1 MKTSLW
7 LSVDPLAEKG
17 PYISGYVYCFNN
29 PLMFSDPSGLWPVYN
44 EKGEYIGDDGRS
56 EKGKDLAFTGEKD
69 GKGGFKN
76 LKQFTDNHTG
86 FKKAANV
93 IKHESAGGEKEGL
106 WLAHTANNA
115 QKDSRVNWKKNKNED
130 VFEQLMDQDYSTTPI
145 EARNPLSTKDNSN
158 NAKNARAGLINVL
171 SGGADPTGGAV
182 LWDGLDF
189 LHNGFDSNKFNEYGY
204 VRITSEHLKQLTDF
218 YSFQKN
224 KNKINGNWDVDCM
237 FEIYNKV
244 PGSYTFN
251 FMFWTGIG
259 NDKKSNQ
266 GIKSTGTDGG
276 SIFWKI
282 YKR

>member
-1 MKTSLW
+1 MGSTSYITTRNGSISQHVEYIDFGEVLFDEHSSSFSPPYLFNGRELDGETNLSYYGARYLDMKTSLW

-44 EKGEYIGDDGRS
+44 EKGEYIGDDGRR

-93 IKHESAGGEKEGL
+93 IKHESGGGEKEGL

-115 QKDSRVNWKKNKNED
+115 QKDSSVNWKKNKNED

-171 SGGADPTGGAV
+171 SGGADPQEELFYGTV
-182 LWDGLDF
+182 L
-189 LHNGFDSNKFNEYGY
+189 
-204 VRITSEHLKQLTDF
+204 IF
-218 YSFQKN
+218 YTMVLILISL
-224 KNKINGNWDVDCM
+224 M
-237 FEIYNKV
+237 
-244 PGSYTFN
+244 
-251 FMFWTGIG
+251 
-259 NDKKSNQ
+259 
-266 GIKSTGTDGG
+266 STAMLE
-276 SIFWKI
+276 
-282 YKR
+282 